1 MSEDVTTLHS
11 SQKRLASRVLASAFL
26 ADPLYSDLFPD
37 IGRRKR
43 ALQSMFSGL
52 LTYAL
57 RYGVS
62 HTTSDV
68 AGIAIW
74 LGPGNARLTLWRTL
88 RTGIALPR
96 ALMSFD
102 RPARETFIRVM
113 NHMEAE
119 HRDLM
124 PGPHWYLWVLGVHPD
139 RQSRGIGK
147 RLLQPVLAR
156 ADREGLPCYLET
168 TTERNSAFYR
178 KSGFETRAMPSVLDG
193 QLPTWLMI
201 REPG

>member
-1 MSEDVTTLHS
+1 MSEDVTTLHR

-37 IGRRKR
+37 IGRREH

-68 AGIAIW
+68 AGVAIW

-88 RTGIALPR
+88 RTGMALPR
-96 ALMSFD
+96 ALMSFG
-102 RPARETFIRVM
+102 RPAREPARPAAAPKDPTRGPA
-113 NHMEAE
+113 AE
-119 HRDLM
+119 ENPYNAENYTDNADL
-124 PGPHWYLWVLGVHPD
+124 
-139 RQSRGIGK
+139 
-147 RLLQPVLAR
+147 
-156 ADREGLPCYLET
+156 
-168 TTERNSAFYR
+168 AFAY
-178 KSGFETRAMPSVLDG
+178 
-193 QLPTWLMI
+193 Q
-201 REPG
+201 